1 MRQFFLVEYI
11 KEMIILKI
19 CKVEGCNNKHYGKG
33 YCAKH
38 YMQQRQ
44 YGEIKRT
51 KYDKNEII
59 LYKNYAEIVLYNN
72 NCNEIGRAII
82 DLEDVEKIKNYKWSL
97 KNGYAFNTEVGL
109 LHRFL
114 NEYPN
119 DMVIDHINLN
129 KLDNRRSNLRIC
141 TYSQNNMNTKIKSSN
156 TSGTKGVWWN
166 AKREK
171 WIAEIMIDNKKYYL
185 GEFINKEEAIKT
197 RKEAEIKYFGEFR
210 NK

>member
-1 MRQFFLVEYI
+1 M
-11 KEMIILKI
+11 KI
-19 CKVEGCNNKHYGKG
+19 CKVEGCNNKHKAKG

-44 YGEIKRT
+44 YGKIKRT

>member
-1 MRQFFLVEYI
+1 M
-11 KEMIILKI
+11 KI
-19 CKVEGCNNKHYGKG
+19 CKVEGCNNKHKAKG

-166 AKREK
+166 TKREK

>member
-1 MRQFFLVEYI
+1 M
-11 KEMIILKI
+11 KI
-19 CKVEGCNNKHYGKG
+19 CKVEGCNNKHKAKG

>member
-1 MRQFFLVEYI
+1 M
-11 KEMIILKI
+11 KI
-19 CKVEGCNNKHYGKG
+19 CKVEGCNNKHKAKG

-72 NCNEIGRAII
+72 NCDEIGRAII

-185 GEFINKEEAIKT
+185 GEFINKEKEIKT

>member
-1 MRQFFLVEYI
+1 M
-11 KEMIILKI
+11 KI
-19 CKVEGCNNKHYGKG
+19 CKVEGCNNKHKAKG

-72 NCNEIGRAII
+72 NCNEIGRVII